1 MFVLDYLLLAV
12 VACVLVMAL
21 WLHSQALKAKRQAQ
35 DGDKNFKGLF
45 EEIPLAC
52 QEVDLGG
59 VIRRVNQKMCDL
71 RCLRSSDILGKHYAD
86 FAAEGEKEKVQDKIR
101 RKLSLEEPLG
111 PVQQTYVSNTGD

>member
-1 MFVLDYLLLAV
+1 MSVLDYLLLAV

-52 QEVDLGG
+52 QEVDFGG
-59 VIRRVNQKMCDL
+59 VIRRVNQNMCDL
-71 RCLRSSDILGKHYAD
+71 RGLRSSDILGKHYAD
-86 FAAEGEKEKVQDKIR
+86 FAAQGTQEKVHATISPK
-101 RKLSLEEPLG
+101 P
-111 PVQQTYVSNTGD
+111 PPHA